1 MHYLTRPA
9 GPEPAILILIVAY
22 RAERHIESVLERIP
36 TDVLRSPRVR
46 ILLIDDAG
54 GDATCEKAS
63 EWAVRNQ
70 ADNIVVLRN
79 PVNQG
84 YGGNQKLGYR
94 LAVDLGFDF
103 TILLHGDG
111 QYAPEL
117 LGEFIDTWKTT
128 QADVVLGSRM
138 QSWKSARAGGMP
150 LYKALGNRTLT
161 WFQNRLT
168 GLGLTEYH
176 TGYRGYSRKFLA
188 RVPFEANT
196 NVFHFDTE
204 ILLQAL
210 HVKAKF
216 VEFPI
221 PTHYGDEVCH
231 VNGMKYAWD
240 VVKATLAYRMHKLG
254 MMCSLKYRDLDPTP
268 RPHTGPRYL
277 SQTKALKWL
286 LQNDA
291 HATANVPSPPSPLP
305 LSTTGEGGHPK
316 TLLDLG
322 CGAAE
327 VAQECARHGTITTGI
342 DQRIPLSGSV
352 DHFHRCDLDTD
363 ALPVDP
369 FQYDAILLLDVLE
382 ELKDPEGFL
391 NALRNRSEVTTGHDW
406 KPPMVLVS
414 TPNIGHWAMRLNLL
428 LGRFTYSERGILA
441 LNHKRLFTKRTFK
454 RCLRDSG
461 FKIEKLIPVG
471 IPYHAVY
478 GNNLGWFLERI
489 SDGFAWLL
497 PSVYAFSFVAICR
510 PLPGVKQVLGQAIV
524 HHTGAK
530 PESELLPGPK
540 PAREWVGVSPVSNHQ
555 VPS

>member
-9 GPEPAILILIVAY
+9 GDGPAILIFIVAY
-22 RAERHIESVLERIP
+22 RAERHIESVFDRIP
-36 TDVLRSPRVR
+36 KDVLHDPRVR
-46 ILLIDDAG
+46 ILCIDDASS
-54 GDATCEKAS
+54 DATSEKAS
-63 EWAVRNQ
+63 DWAVRNQ
-70 ADNIVVLRN
+70 ADNIVVLKN

-103 TILLHGDG
+103 SILLHGDG

-117 LGEFIDTWKTT
+117 LGEFIKTWETT

-138 QSWKSARAGGMP
+138 QSWKTARDGGMP

-161 WFQNRLT
+161 WFQNCLT

-240 VVKATLAYRMHKLG
+240 VFKATIAYRMHRLG

-268 RPHTGPRYL
+268 KPHSGPRYL
-277 SQTKALKWL
+277 SQAKALQWL
-286 LQNDA
+286 NA
-291 HATANVPSPPSPLP
+291 SS
-305 LSTTGEGGHPK
+305 PK

-327 VAQECARHGTITTGI
+327 VAQECAKQGTKTTGI
-342 DQRIPLSGSV
+342 DKRIPLPGSV
-352 DHFHRCDLDTD
+352 DQFHQTDLEDD
-363 ALPVDP
+363 PLPVDP

-391 NALRNRSEVTTGHDW
+391 NALRNRSEVKTGHDW
-406 KPPMVLVS
+406 KSPMMLVS

-441 LNHKRLFTKRTFK
+441 LDHKRLFTKRTFK

-461 FKIEKLIPVG
+461 YQIEKLIPVG

-478 GNNLGWFLERI
+478 GNNLGWLLERI

-497 PSVYAFSFVAICR
+497 PGLCAFSFVAVCR

-530 PESELLPGPK
+530 PESELLPGPQ
-540 PAREWVGVSPVSNHQ
+540 AVREWVGSKPGTM
-555 VPS
+555 

>member
-1 MHYLTRPA
+1 MDYLTRPS
-9 GPEPAILILIVAY
+9 GPEPAFLILIVAY
-22 RAERHIESVLERIP
+22 RAERHIESVLDRIP
-36 TDVLRSPRVR
+36 KDVMRSPRVR

-54 GDATCEKAS
+54 GDSTCEKAS
-63 EWAVRNQ
+63 DWAVRNQ
-70 ADNIVVLRN
+70 ADNVVVLRN

-117 LGEFIDTWKTT
+117 LGEFINTWKTT

-161 WFQNRLT
+161 TFQNFMT
-168 GLGLTEYH
+168 GLTLSEYH
-176 TGYRGYSRKFLA
+176 TGYRGYSHQFLS

-210 HVKAKF
+210 HVKARF

-240 VVKATLAYRMHKLG
+240 VFKATLAYKMHCLG

-268 RPHTGPRYL
+268 KPHQGPRYL
-277 SQTKALKWL
+277 SQTKALRYLAPHDGKPAP
-286 LQNDA
+286 Q
-291 HATANVPSPPSPLP
+291 TV
-305 LSTTGEGGHPK
+305 
-316 TLLDLG
+316 LDLG

-327 VAQECARHGTITTGI
+327 VSKECAKHGTQTTGI
-342 DQRIPLSGSV
+342 DRRIPVDGSV
-352 DHFHRCDLDTD
+352 DRFYQSDLE
-363 ALPVDP
+363 AEPLPVDP
-369 FQYDAILLLDVLE
+369 FKYDAILLLDVLE
-382 ELKDPEGFL
+382 ELNDPEGFL
-391 NALRNRSEVTTGHDW
+391 NTLRNRSEVKTSADW
-406 KPPMVLVS
+406 KAPLVLVS

-441 LNHKRLFTKRTFK
+441 LDHKRLFTKRTFK

-461 FKIEKLIPVG
+461 YKIEKLIPVG

-489 SDGFAWLL
+489 SDSFAWIL
-497 PSVYAFSFVAICR
+497 PSLCSFSFVAVCR

-524 HHTGAK
+524 HHSGAK
-530 PESELLPGPK
+530 PTSELLPGTEP
-540 PAREWVGVSPVSNHQ
+540 VGDWVSPATMK
-555 VPS
+555 